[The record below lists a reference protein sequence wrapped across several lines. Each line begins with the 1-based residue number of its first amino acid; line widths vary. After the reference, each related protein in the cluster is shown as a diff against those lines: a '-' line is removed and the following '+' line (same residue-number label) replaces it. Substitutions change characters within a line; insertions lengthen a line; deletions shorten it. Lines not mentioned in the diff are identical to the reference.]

1 MRVLIVHNR
10 YGQPSGEE
18 AVVEAYHRLLRE
30 RGHATARFERSSEG
44 LRTTLRGKW
53 RAFWSGLGSRRSE
66 TALRSAI
73 VAFRPDVVNVHNVY
87 PLISPRALR
96 ACADAGVPVVMTAHN
111 YRLVCPNGL
120 LYTKGRPCERCVGG
134 SPWQALWNRCEPGWG
149 RRLGYA
155 ARTWVASRRG
165 DFSRTVSLY
174 LALTPFQRD
183 VLVRG
188 GVEPSRVRVVPN
200 GGEAPRVGTAR
211 ERRVFAYVGR
221 LSEEKG
227 VHDLLEA
234 ARRAPEV
241 QLVVAGGGSAR
252 RSSFRQ
258 LPNVALVGHL
268 GREDLERLRS
278 EVRCIVYPSRLY
290 EGHPMGIL
298 EAMFSG
304 CPVIGPRL
312 GAMADV
318 IEDGRTGWH
327 FRPHDVDDLTRV
339 LREAWEQPGE
349 CERRGAAARAVATEK
364 YGWAAWGARLEAAL
378 QEAMRMGSPT

>member
-10 YGQPSGEE
+10 YGHPSGEE

-30 RGHATARFERSSEG
+30 RGHTTARFERSSEG

-53 RAFWSGLGSRRSE
+53 RAFWSGLGSRESE
-66 TALRSAI
+66 TALRAALA
-73 VAFRPDVVNVHNVY
+73 AFRPDVANVHNVY

-96 ACADAGVPVVMTAHN
+96 ACADAGVPVVMTVHN

-120 LYTKGRPCERCVGG
+120 LYTKGQPCERCVGG

-155 ARTWVASRRG
+155 ARTWTANRTG
-165 DFSRTVSLY
+165 DFSRAVSLY
-174 LALTPFQRD
+174 LALTPFQRE

-188 GVEPSRVRVVPN
+188 GVEPGRVRVVPN
-200 GGEAPRVGTAR
+200 GGEASPMDLSG

-241 QLVVAGGGSAR
+241 QLVVAGSDPSGRLSVER
-252 RSSFRQ
+252 
-258 LPNVALVGHL
+258 LPNVVLVGHL
-268 GREDLERLRS
+268 GREDVTRLRS
-278 EVRCIVYPSRLY
+278 EARCVVYPSRWY
-290 EGHPMGIL
+290 EGHPMGIV
-298 EAMFSG
+298 EAMLSG
-304 CPVIGPRL
+304 CPVIGPKL
-312 GAMADV
+312 GAMAEM

-339 LREAWEQPGE
+339 LREAWAKPGE
-349 CERRGAAARAVATEK
+349 CHRRGAAARAVATEK
-364 YGWAAWGARLEAAL
+364 YGWEAWGARLESAL
-378 QEAMRMGSPT
+378 DEAIRLGRPT